1 MRIVI
6 VGSGYVGLVSG
17 ACFAKFGHEVICVDK
32 DKGKIDKLN
41 AGEIPIY
48 EPGLEALVKENVA
61 AKRLSFATD
70 LKGSLEG
77 AKAVFIAVGTPESRR
92 GEGYA
97 DMKYVFGVAKEI
109 APLIKDYLVIV
120 DKSTV
125 PVGTA
130 DRVEEIIREINPEAA
145 FDVVSNPE
153 FLREGSAIGDFERPD
168 RIVVGA
174 HSEKAKEI
182 LREVYNPLNISKDQ
196 IVFMDPKTAELVKL
210 ISNAFL
216 AVKITFANEVA
227 DLAERIGADGIKALM
242 AMGLDGRVGGKFL
255 HPGPGYGG
263 SCFPKDTKSLEK
275 TGQQAGSNLTLVEA
289 AIKANSGRKARMVS
303 KISKALGG
311 KVSGK
316 NIACLGLTFKSNTDD
331 MRESPALVILPT
343 LAEKG
348 ARVVAYDPKGMEE
361 AKRAMDEIDGLSY
374 ADSSYAAAEGAD
386 CLVIMTEWDEFRGL
400 DLEKIKGLMKGN
412 VIVDLRNI
420 FYKERG
426 KIRELGFQYTGIGV
440 SD

>member
-1 MRIVI
+1 MKIAI

-17 ACFAKFGHEVICVDK
+17 ACFAKFGHEVVCVDSNQE
-32 DKGKIDKLN
+32 KIDRLKK
-41 AGEIPIY
+41 GIISIY
-48 EPGLEALVKENVA
+48 EPGLDDVVKDNVA
-61 AKRLSFATD
+61 SGRLTFSTN
-70 LKGSLEG
+70 LKESIEG
-77 AKAVFIAVGTPESRR
+77 VKIVFIAVGTPESRR

-109 APLIKDYLVIV
+109 APLIKDYVVIV

-130 DRVEEIIREINPEAA
+130 DRVEEIIRELNPKAE
-145 FDVVSNPE
+145 FDVASNPE

-174 HSEKAKEI
+174 KTQKAMD
-182 LREVYNPLNISKDQ
+182 LMREVYSPLNIARDQ
-196 IVFMDPKTAELVKL
+196 IVFMEPRTAEMVKL

-227 DLAERIGADGIKALM
+227 DLAEKIGADGIKALI
-242 AMGLDGRVGGKFL
+242 AMGLDGRIGGKFL

-275 TGQQAGSNLTLVEA
+275 TGQEAGSRLTLVEA
-289 AIKANSGRKARMVS
+289 AVVANSGRKARMVN
-303 KISKALGG
+303 KITKALGEKITG
-311 KVSGK
+311 KR
-316 NIACLGLTFKSNTDD
+316 IASLGLTFKPNTDD
-331 MRESPALVILPT
+331 MRESPSLVILPT
-343 LAEKG
+343 LSEKG
-348 ARVVAYDPKGMEE
+348 AKVVAYDPKGMEG
-361 AKRAMDEIDGLSY
+361 AKKIMDDIE
-374 ADSSYAAAEGAD
+374 YAASAYEACTGAD

-400 DLEKIKGLMKGN
+400 DLAKVKKIMRGN

-420 FYKERG
+420 FYKERS
-426 KIRELGFQYTGIGV
+426 KMKELGFDYVGV
-440 SD
+440 GVGN

>member
-6 VGSGYVGLVSG
+6 IGSGYVGLVSG

-32 DKGKIDKLN
+32 DQQKIDRLI

-48 EPGLEALVKENVA
+48 EPGLDVIVSDNVA
-61 AKRLSFATD
+61 SGRLSFSTD
-70 LKGSLEG
+70 IGKVING

-109 APLIKDYLVIV
+109 APLIRDYVVII

-130 DRVEEIIREINPEAA
+130 DRVGEIIREINPSAK

-153 FLREGSAIGDFERPD
+153 FLREGSAINDFERPD

-174 HSEKAKEI
+174 KSEEAREI
-182 LREVYNPLNISKDQ
+182 MREVYNPLNIARDQ
-196 IVFMDPKTAELVKL
+196 VVFMDPKTAEMVKL

-216 AVKITFANEVA
+216 SVKITFANEVA
-227 DLAERIGADGIKALM
+227 DLAEKIGADGIKALN
-242 AMGLDGRVGGKFL
+242 AMGMDGRIGAKFL
-255 HPGPGYGG
+255 HPGPGWGG
-263 SCFPKDTKSLEK
+263 SCFPKDTKSIEK
-275 TGQQAGSNLTLVEA
+275 TGQEAEANLTVVEA
-289 AIKANSGRKARMVS
+289 AVTSNSGRKAKMVS
-303 KISKALGG
+303 KIAKTMEGT
-311 KVSGK
+311 VSGK
-316 NIACLGLTFKSNTDD
+316 KIACLGLTFKPNTDD

-348 ARVVAYDPKGMEE
+348 AQVVAYDPKGMDE
-361 AKRAMDEIDGLSY
+361 AKKLMEDIKY
-374 ADSSYAAAEGAD
+374 ADSAYAACEGAD
-386 CLVIMTEWDEFRGL
+386 CLVIMTEWDEFKGI
-400 DLEKIKGLMKGN
+400 DLAKIKSLMKGSA
-412 VIVDLRNI
+412 IVDLRNI
-420 FYKERG
+420 YYKERE
-426 KIRELGFQYTGIGV
+426 KIKELGFSYEGIGIAN
-440 SD
+440 

>member
-1 MRIVI
+1 MKITI

-17 ACFAKFGHEVICVDK
+17 ACFAKFGHEVICVDSDQK
-32 DKGKIDKLN
+32 KIDQLK
-41 AGEIPIY
+41 AGVIPIY
-48 EPGLEALVKENVA
+48 EPGLDTVVKENVA
-61 AKRLSFATD
+61 AGRLKFATD
-70 LKGSLEG
+70 LKAAIEG
-77 AKAVFIAVGTPESRR
+77 VKIIFIAVGTPESRR

-109 APLIKDYLVIV
+109 APLIKEYVAIV

-130 DRVEEIIREINPEAA
+130 DRVEEIIREINPQAP
-145 FDVVSNPE
+145 FDIVSNPE

-174 HSEKAKEI
+174 RSPKAVE
-182 LREVYNPLNISKDQ
+182 LMREVYGPLNIARDQ
-196 IVFMDPKTAELVKL
+196 LVFMEPRTAEMVKL

-227 DLAERIGADGIKALM
+227 DLAEKVGADGIKALV
-242 AMGLDGRVGGKFL
+242 AMGLDGRIGGKFL

-275 TGQQAGSNLTLVEA
+275 TGQEAGSRLTLVEA
-289 AIKANSGRKARMVS
+289 AVVANSGRKARMVN
-303 KISKALGG
+303 KIIKALGG
-311 KVSGK
+311 TVSGK
-316 NIACLGLTFKSNTDD
+316 RVASLGLTFKPNTDD

-343 LAEKG
+343 LSEKG
-348 ARVVAYDPKGMEE
+348 AKVVAYDPKGAEE
-361 AKRAMDEIDGLSY
+361 AQKIMDDIE
-374 ADSSYAAAEGAD
+374 YAASAYAACKDAD

-400 DLEKIKGLMKGN
+400 DLAKVKELMRGN
-412 VIVDLRNI
+412 AIVDLRNI
-420 FYKERG
+420 YYKERV
-426 KIRELGFQYTGIGV
+426 KVRELGFEYTGVGFTN
-440 SD
+440 